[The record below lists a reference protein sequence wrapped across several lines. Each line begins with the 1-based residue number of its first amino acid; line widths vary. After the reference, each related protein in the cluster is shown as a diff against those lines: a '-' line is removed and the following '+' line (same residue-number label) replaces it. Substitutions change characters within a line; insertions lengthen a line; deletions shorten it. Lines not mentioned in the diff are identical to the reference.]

1 MALTTIN
8 SGGVKDDSIVNAD
21 IKSDAAIAGSK
32 VAPDFG
38 SQNIITTGNVGIGT
52 GSGTSTP
59 LHVVGSDN
67 TTTLLVEST
76 DADASVGPIIELFRN
91 SGSPADN
98 DAIGRI
104 DFKCD
109 DDAGNA
115 SSFARIAVTAL
126 DVSNGSEDAKIDF
139 IAATNDTFTPTMSI
153 TGQKVGIGTDSP
165 SNKLHCVSSD
175 YQTARFESSAAD
187 ANGTYIEMYANSS
200 SPADNDILGIVSFR
214 GNNSA
219 AEQMAYAHVRAIAT
233 DVTDGTEDGAIL
245 FHTRSNGSFGERLRI
260 DSNGNVSIG
269 GIAPVPTDPAYNK
282 ALLHI
287 HQTQSGTYGSELHL
301 TNNTTGS
308 TATDG
313 MFLSMWTDN
322 DVYFTN
328 QEAGDIN
335 FTTNGHEA
343 LKIQSNKNV
352 KITDGNLIF
361 DTSGHGIDFSA
372 TSDGAGTDSSELLND
387 YEEGTWSPIFTDHA
401 TSGNSASSYGSQLG
415 WYTKIGN
422 LVNLQMRVSNAVFS
436 SFNTSHATYIKNLP
450 YVVQQSSDRLTTGTA
465 LVSNCNL
472 DSDTMTVGVICNSS
486 TGSGNSWFRLFQAK
500 DNTAWVSI
508 KISQWTSGDNEI
520 LVNFSYRTDAV

>member
-8 SGGVKDDSIVNAD
+8 SDGVKDDSIVNAD

-260 DSNGNVSIG
+260 TSDGNIGFNRTNVGAGDSS
-269 GIAPVPTDPAYNK
+269 
-282 ALLHI
+282 
-287 HQTQSGTYGSELHL
+287 TQ
-301 TNNTTGS
+301 NS
-308 TATDG
+308 TATPNRFVFNNDYSSGYTDASLKVYLFNDG
-313 MFLSMWTDN
+313 GTRHGF
-322 DVYFTN
+322 
-328 QEAGDIN
+328 
-335 FTTNGHEA
+335 
-343 LKIQSNKNV
+343 
-352 KITDGNLIF
+352 
-361 DTSGHGIDFSA
+361 TSGPAYDLQYHSSGHATNAKHTFFTENAERLRITSGGISFNGDSA
-372 TSDGAGTDSSELLND
+372 AANALDD
-387 YEEGTWSPIFTDHA
+387 YEEGTWTPTLEV
-401 TSGNSASSYGSQLG
+401 NSLTGETVVLMDG
-415 WYTKIGN
+415 GRYTKVGN
-422 LVNLQMRVSNAVFS
+422 RVW
-436 SFNTSHATYIKNLP
+436 
-450 YVVQQSSDRLTTGTA
+450 G
-465 LVSNCNL
+465 
-472 DSDTMTVGVICNSS
+472 
-486 TGSGNSWFRLFQAK
+486 QAY
-500 DNTAWVSI
+500 I
-508 KISQWTSGDNEI
+508 KISNIGSGASSSAAVYIGGLPFTSGSGHQNAVVHYWSTTTQNYTTITATVQASNDKI
-520 LVNFSYRTDAV
+520 LLRRNTAAASNITNMPYSDLATDTTFVVSFHYDLS